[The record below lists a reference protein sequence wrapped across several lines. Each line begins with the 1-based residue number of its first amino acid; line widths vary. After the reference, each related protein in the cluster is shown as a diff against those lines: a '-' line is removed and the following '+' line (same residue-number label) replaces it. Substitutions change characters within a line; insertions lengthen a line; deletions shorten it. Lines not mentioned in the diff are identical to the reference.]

1 MTSERILRYTRRRH
15 AHEKG
20 PALYLAPP
28 PTLVGRGGY
37 LRPQLF
43 PGARDSRP
51 GTQLGSQFQDTVRQG
66 QDICHSPFVEYKNDA
81 EIGKGEEGETED
93 EGLGPP

>member
-1 MTSERILRYTRRRH
+1 MSGSDDFSENSPLHQKASSR
-15 AHEKG
+15 EKG
-20 PALYLAPP
+20 PARHLAPS

-51 GTQLGSQFQDTVRQG
+51 GTQLGPQFQDTVRQG

-81 EIGKGEEGETED
+81 DIGKGE
-93 EGLGPP
+93 